1 MAKLSTSV
9 HGMDITEQVPRAVNV
24 EISAFVEST
33 AF

>member
-9 HGMDITEQVPRAVNV
+9 HCMDITEFPRAVNV